1 MLRPGILLAPLPDGT
16 FTTELAQGGSL
27 RPYVGYHYM
36 NSRLIHDQTFTGC
49 SDSLMGCT
57 QDYRM
62 DGIGGFSQSGYI
74 LLIQAKFNHEV

>member
-57 QDYRM
+57 QDEQDRQ
-62 DGIGGFSQSGYI
+62 DIISFPISLI
-74 LLIQAKFNHEV
+74 L